1 MTKKV
6 QNSKLQI
13 IGFESR
19 WSKSLGEEITKFLN
33 ENNDLE
39 LIGIKYSSFGFLLNS
54 NREESY
60 TALIIVRRIKD
71 RILVMSVVL
80 SIYAILYFGNM
91 WNSWNKYSKCY
102 CYKGH
107 KIKVKANCHTY
118 GGCEPDSGSC
128 C

>member
-54 NREESY
+54 NREENY
-60 TALIIVRRIKD
+60 TALIICKK
-71 RILVMSVVL
+71 
-80 SIYAILYFGNM
+80 N
-91 WNSWNKYSKCY
+91 
-102 CYKGH
+102 
-107 KIKVKANCHTY
+107 
-118 GGCEPDSGSC
+118 
-128 C
+128 